1 MGKGVT
7 GVLDVIAAREMKG
20 TVVLPPSSDCFF
32 MAIVMALAASAAARI
47 APLRDIPLV
56 PWWEKALAGHAVFT
70 CNGESCVVEPVSGA
84 SASAIT
90 LSYDEIPYRDFV
102 VFLLLGL
109 KKTLLIDPLPKA
121 RLDAWTKLAAEL
133 GCSLQASGANGKTA
147 LSLSGEENFRVRDT
161 VKPIDEV
168 HPILGLALGLRKQ
181 VSLVTDTVFASPLRH
196 ILPVFGYTI
205 AVTNNLRDKNEDPLI
220 RRMRFLQIGKK
231 SEGPVLF
238 TVAADFS
245 KRDNRQ
251 VDVQVPG
258 DDVLGAV
265 FTVAKCIVPKGSLI
279 IENAGLESWD
289 TATLALFKK
298 MGGLVATQETAAT
311 SFGSCGTVALEK
323 FGHSGRKVECVPL
336 FQYAAQLPAMV
347 VLAAFGEGQSVFRG
361 LADLRSD
368 EPDGIAQ
375 LISCVNLLGA
385 RCGEMPDGIVIDGG
399 RQYDGFDIAEQMP
412 APVAASFAVAGLRC
426 MGKTTVNDGA
436 ILRRWPRFE
445 EMLKSVCLFRE

>member
-32 MAIVMALAASAAARI
+32 MAIVMALAANTAARI

-121 RLDAWTKLAAEL
+121 RLDAWTKLATEL
-133 GCSLQASGANGKTA
+133 GCSLQTSGESGKTA

-168 HPILGLALGLRKQ
+168 HPILGLALGLKKQ
-181 VSLVTDTVFASPLRH
+181 VSLTTDTGFASPLRH
-196 ILPVFGYTI
+196 ILPVFGYTLT
-205 AVTNNLRDKNEDPLI
+205 VTNNLRDKDEDPLI

-231 SEGPVLF
+231 SEGPIMF

-251 VDVQVPG
+251 VEVQLPG
-258 DDVLGAV
+258 DDVLGAI
-265 FTVAKCIVPKGSLI
+265 FAVAKCIVPKGSLI
-279 IENAGLESWD
+279 IENAGLESWN
-289 TATLALFKK
+289 TATLTLFKK
-298 MGGLVATQETAAT
+298 MGGIVATQETVAT

-361 LADLRSD
+361 LAGLRGD
-368 EPDGIAQ
+368 DPDGIAQ

-412 APVAASFAVAGLRC
+412 APVAAAFAVAGLRC

-445 EMLKSVCLFRE
+445 EMLKSVCEFRV